1 VSDDPIRLDLDETA
15 LSAERCTKCNIC
27 NTACPVL
34 PVTDLFPG
42 PKYCGPQSQRFR
54 PGDPVERWVD
64 YCSGCGAC
72 SRACPSGVQVA
83 ELNTRARAHA
93 YQATGL
99 PLRLRARNQL
109 LSRSELLGRLGS
121 VASPVANL
129 ALRLRPGRVVADRL
143 LGVHRDAPLPS
154 FAQGSFRRR
163 FRRLPQPERP
173 RRRVAYFQGCTTE
186 YYEHWVGEA
195 AVRVLA
201 RAGVGVD
208 LPPQRCCGLPFIS
221 NGDFAG
227 ARRLAEANLRA
238 LLPVARSGTPIVATS
253 TSCSLTLK
261 HEYGSVLGLRAPE
274 WDELAASVYDV
285 FELLRGMVWEG
296 ELEPPAGRLASR
308 VLYHGPCQLRGHGI
322 GLPAV
327 ELLSGLEGIELAES
341 GVECCGVAGT
351 YGFKSEKYEIA
362 RRVGDPLRHRATEHA
377 ADVVA
382 CDSETCRWQ
391 IHALT
396 GLPVRHP
403 VELLASAWAVD
414 A

>member
-1 VSDDPIRLDLDETA
+1 VSDGQGLVDLDETA
-15 LSAERCTKCNIC
+15 LSADRCTKCNVC

-42 PKYCGPQSQRFR
+42 PKYCGPQAQRFR
-54 PGDPVERWVD
+54 SGDPVERWVD

-72 SRACPSGVQVA
+72 SRACPSGVMVA

-93 YQATGL
+93 YQAGGL
-99 PLRLRARNQL
+99 PLRLRVRNQL
-109 LSRSELLGRLGS
+109 LSRSELLGRVGS
-121 VASPVANL
+121 VVSPAANL
-129 ALRLRPGRVVADRL
+129 GLRLRPARVVAEWA
-143 LGVHRDAPLPS
+143 LGVHRDAPLPA
-154 FAQGSFRRR
+154 FARGSFRRR
-163 FRRLPQPERP
+163 FHRLPQPERP
-173 RRRVAYFQGCTTE
+173 RRRVAYFHGCTTE
-186 YYEHWVGEA
+186 YYEHHVGEA

-201 RAGVGVD
+201 RAGAGVD

-261 HEYGSVLGLRAPE
+261 HEYRSVLGLRGPE
-274 WDELAASVYDV
+274 WDELAAAVYDV
-285 FELLRGMVWEG
+285 FELLRDMVWEG
-296 ELEPPAGRLASR
+296 ELEPPSGQLAGR

-322 GLPAV
+322 GLPAMDF
-327 ELLSGLEGIELAES
+327 LSGLEGIELAES

-351 YGFKSEKYEIA
+351 YGFKSEKHEIA
-362 RRVGDPLRHRATEHA
+362 RRVGEPLRARAVEHGA
-377 ADVVA
+377 EVVA

-396 GLPVRHP
+396 GLPARHP
-403 VELLASAWAVD
+403 VELLAEAWT
-414 A
+414 